1 MSDFSEFKKVY
12 LTAMSL
18 ICPIGRRLMVDPVL
32 ISNGKTYERSDIEDF
47 FEFQSFIGNRP
58 IQDPSDSHKTLENL
72 TIVPHN
78 SIKSVIEQFVNTYE
92 SFQLPMGIPEQEEEQ
107 TNEQKD
113 VLMEWEQLIELCKD
127 YRVRTSQEINIE
139 EEYERVYQT
148 AQTLISPMSGQLMLD
163 PVTISNGKTYDRF
176 EIRDFF
182 IASAGAM
189 IGFYDP
195 ITNEQLS
202 SASFIPDNT
211 MNTLIK
217 QFVEM
222 YENKQGE
229 EWEPVVHYCEV
240 YKARRIEQAQ
250 KVQRQERERQ
260 ARENQERIEEYRRNR
275 QLFRTGFFTG
285 YPPQTQNQ
293 LEEEA
298 RRRVERQNEEEEA
311 RQEEARQEEARR
323 RREAR
328 RSNTVIDMDRRLA
341 ESAARRAATI
351 RTEREMSKFY
361 RKVLYITKK

>member
-47 FEFQSFIGNRP
+47 FEYQFFIGNR
-58 IQDPSDSHKTLENL
+58 IQDPSDSHKLLENL

-78 SIKSVIEQFVNTYE
+78 SIKSVIDQFVNTYE
-92 SFQLPMGIPEQEEEQ
+92 NFQLPMGIPEQEENQ
-107 TNEQKD
+107 TTEQKE

-127 YRVRTSQEINIE
+127 YRARTSEQINIE
-139 EEYERVYQT
+139 EEYEKVYET
-148 AQTLISPMSGQLMLD
+148 AQTLISPISGQLMLD

-182 IASAGAM
+182 IAIAGDM

-195 ITNEQLS
+195 ITKEQLS
-202 SASFIPDNT
+202 SSSFIPDNT
-211 MNTLIK
+211 MNTLTK

-250 KVQRQERERQ
+250 KVERQERERQ
-260 ARENQERIEEYRRNR
+260 ERERQERIEEFRRNR
-275 QLFRTGFFTG
+275 QLFGTGFFTG

-311 RQEEARQEEARR
+311 RQEEARRR
-323 RREAR
+323 RRAGF
-328 RSNTVIDMDRRLA
+328 RSNMVIDMDRRLA
-341 ESAARRAATI
+341 ESAARRAERRAAVRRI
-351 RTEREMSKFY
+351 ERE
-361 RKVLYITKK
+361 RDE